1 MVDDSFTPSLE
12 DEAIEVQ
19 HLLAEPETDHVL
31 VDGVSCFGNEN
42 SSKRSEKDAFSY
54 GFDEGMRR
62 NIGNFLTAYCFFL
75 LMLLFVKDYFVPPTC
90 GWLVVC
96 ARARAHLLV
105 CST

>member
-31 VDGVSCFGNEN
+31 VDGVSCFGIEN

-54 GFDEGMRR
+54 GFDWEYHIMLGMQR
-62 NIGNFLTAYCFFL
+62 
-75 LMLLFVKDYFVPPTC
+75 
-90 GWLVVC
+90 
-96 ARARAHLLV
+96 
-105 CST
+105 